1 MKRSLAVL
9 LVLVAALGLCGCGGK
24 TGDTMYI
31 EPAQLTEKEKDIA
44 DLLGLDTK
52 QRIFDFSVD
61 DTVQSVSIHA
71 YQLIDGAWTLGFGG
85 GGLAFADPEGRIA
98 LGFDDLTEGLRVAV
112 QSESTGDLTA
122 YEKEKGDEQNGAG
135 LGRGT
140 TVLSGRKEVVYEKE
154 IPLVIQVLTAKNEI
168 VLDDVMECFEHPEE
182 YGKYGYEFVYAI
194 TIQFSQKPLS

>member
-24 TGDTMYI
+24 AGDTMYI

-44 DLLGLDTK
+44 DLLDTK

-61 DTVQSVSIHA
+61 DTVQSVSIHT
-71 YQLIDGAWTLGFGG
+71 YQLIDGAWTLRSGS

-98 LGFDDLTEGLRVAV
+98 LSFDDLTEGLRVAV
-112 QSESTGDLTA
+112 QSESAGGSTA
-122 YEKEKGDEQNGAG
+122 YEKETGDEQEMTG

-154 IPLVIQVLTAKNEI
+154 IPLVIQVLTSKNEI
-168 VLDDVMECFEHPEE
+168 VLDDVMEYFEHPEE

-194 TIQFSQKPLS
+194 TIQFSQKSLS

>member
-1 MKRSLAVL
+1 MKRLLAVL
-9 LVLVAALGLCGCGGK
+9 LVLFAALGLCGCGGK
-24 TGDTMYI
+24 AGDTMYI

-61 DTVQSVSIHA
+61 DTVQSVSIRV
-71 YQLIDGAWTLGFGG
+71 YQLIDGAWTLRSGG

-122 YEKEKGDEQNGAG
+122 YEKETGDEQEMTGMG
-135 LGRGT
+135 CT
-140 TVLSGRKEVVYEKE
+140 TSVLSDRTEIVYEKE
-154 IPLVIQVLTAKNEI
+154 IPLVIQIITAKNEI
-168 VLDDVMECFEHPEE
+168 KSYVVDYFEHPEE
-182 YGKYGYEFVYAI
+182 YEKYGYEYVYAI
-194 TIQFSQKPLS
+194 TVKFSQEPLS